1 MMNSFDHMVM
11 SLQQASLEIAKHSTS
26 TFTLNV
32 EVNPK
37 KIKITKDEYE
47 KFYKEFL
54 FEKLK
59 GTKLAHAFIEKF
71 KEFSEDILF
80 KISMSD
86 EETTEYIRKFY
97 LK

>member
-11 SLQQASLEIAKHSTS
+11 SLQHASLEIAKYS
-26 TFTLNV
+26 LPAPILEV

-71 KEFSEDILF
+71 KEFNEDILF

>member
-11 SLQQASLEIAKHSTS
+11 SLQQASLEIAKHSIPS
-26 TFTLNV
+26 AINLAI
-32 EVNPK
+32 NPK
-37 KIKITKDEYE
+37 KIKITTDEYE
-47 KFYKEFL
+47 EFYKGFV

-59 GTKLAHAFIEKF
+59 GTKLAHAFVEKF
-71 KEFSEDILF
+71 KEFNEDILF

-86 EETTEYIRKFY
+86 EETDNYIRKFY